1 MHCPQCGTEV
11 ADDRSSCPA
20 CGAGLADGAGG
31 GHGGDGQSDGR
42 PGSGQPGG
50 QPGGQSGGG
59 QPESGQLGGGQ
70 PGGGQPGSGQP
81 GGGQPTGGAGGQPT
95 QPTRGAGQA
104 GPGGQGGRPQA
115 GGGQGAVQG
124 GQQAVGGGGQQQQQY
139 QQPSGGSGTG
149 LRDFYDAYVADLP
162 IAGGAV
168 AGVLVYVV
176 GFVITAAV
184 AAIVIEASGG
194 SADLEAVSEPFYN
207 AHFTTLTSSD
217 PNYEV
222 FPATL
227 GIAFV
232 AIPYMLFITGS
243 RFGRWHSYEGI
254 ELPEQV
260 LAGAAVVVGYL
271 PAVAIGTAF
280 LTPGS
285 DTFPPNYAGVL
296 IIAGLLYPVLCGGF
310 GGLVTYVLDEYAS
323 LRARVSGNLTALF
336 VFLLTFGVTYMAVD
350 SSVQEPVPLALA
362 TGFSYIAG
370 HLFAVDGDGTLFL
383 VMLVPLVLVAA
394 VGYLRARRSGAE
406 EWVDGLRA
414 GSSFAFG
421 YAPITLIAL
430 VVTAVVVDF
439 GGEIATELGVSE
451 LPLVVAEVGS
461 QLTLESQLTPPQFLE
476 WFVVVG
482 ILYPLVIGG
491 IGGALHVL
499 IQRTISN
506 RAGG

>member
-20 CGAGLADGAGG
+20 CGAELADRAGG
-31 GHGGDGQSDGR
+31 GHSGDGQSD
-42 PGSGQPGG
+42 
-50 QPGGQSGGG
+50 
-59 QPESGQLGGGQ
+59 
-70 PGGGQPGSGQP
+70 GQPGSGQP
-81 GGGQPTGGAGGQPT
+81 GGHDEPAGGGQAGGGQSGGGQAGGANPGGQAGGGQPGGQAGGGQPT
-95 QPTRGAGQA
+95 QPTRGPGQA
-104 GPGGQGGRPQA
+104 GPGGQGGQQPGA
-115 GGGQGAVQG
+115 GGGQQVQG
-124 GQQAVGGGGQQQQQY
+124 GQAAVGGGGQQQQQY

-149 LRDFYDAYVADLP
+149 LRDIYDAYIADLP

-207 AHFTTLTSSD
+207 AHFTTLTSSE

-222 FPATL
+222 FPATI

-232 AIPYMLFITGS
+232 AIPYMLFIVGA

-296 IIAGLLYPVLCGGF
+296 IVAGILYPLLCGGF
-310 GGLVTYVLDEYAS
+310 GGLVTYFLDEYAS
-323 LRARVSGNLTALF
+323 LRARVSGNLTALL
-336 VFLLTFGVTYMAVD
+336 VFALTFGVSYIAVD
-350 SSVQEPVPLALA
+350 SSAQEPVPLALT

-370 HLFAVDGDGTLFL
+370 HIFAVDGEGTLFL

-430 VVTAVVVDF
+430 ILTAVVTDF
-439 GGEIATELGVSE
+439 GGEIATDLGIGE
-451 LPLVVAEVGS
+451 LPLVLAEVGS
-461 QLTLESQLTPPQFLE
+461 QLTIESQLTPPQFLE
-476 WFVVVG
+476 WFVVIG
-482 ILYPLVIGG
+482 ILYPLVVGG
-491 IGGALHVL
+491 IGGAIHVL

-506 RAGG
+506 RAAE